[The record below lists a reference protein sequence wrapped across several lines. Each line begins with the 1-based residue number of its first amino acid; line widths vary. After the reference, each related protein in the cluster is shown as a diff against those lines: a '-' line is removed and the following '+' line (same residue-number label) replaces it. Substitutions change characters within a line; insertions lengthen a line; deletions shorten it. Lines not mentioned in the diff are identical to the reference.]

1 MLPRL
6 PLLKFVLA
14 LLLLVLRTATIGGLD
29 KSLPMTPPLALA
41 LLLALDVVSA
51 ARLGTEMLRLLLPF
65 V

>member
-29 KSLPMTPPLALA
+29 TSLPMTPPLALA
-41 LLLALDVVSA
+41 ILLALDVVLA

>member
-29 KSLPMTPPLALA
+29 TSLPMTPPLALA
-41 LLLALDVVSA
+41 LLWALDVVLA

>member
-41 LLLALDVVSA
+41 ILLALDVVLA

>member
-29 KSLPMTPPLALA
+29 TSLPMTPPLALA

>member
-29 KSLPMTPPLALA
+29 TSLPMTPPLALA
-41 LLLALDVVSA
+41 LLLALDVVLA